1 MKRWARW
8 VAAGLVLTG
17 LSACNPEAGLDALSI
32 GQTAEVEAPAEA
44 ESASD
49 ALAGR
54 GALERETATVHRNLA
69 AGLEAA
75 GEPEGALVELELAL
89 KADARA
95 RAADRASKFAAR
107 KEGQLRE
114 TEENGAGEDFSSRS
128 YDELERICKRND
140 PPAQAQRA
148 CTLIIA
154 SFPTSAGRLPELLTD
169 RGEAFFALED
179 FDKAADDY
187 SAAIKIDSAYAR
199 ALLGRARV
207 RAGQKLPAAAAR
219 DYRRAIN
226 AGQATPEIRTERAE
240 VLIDAGRPDL
250 AVGEY
255 DRILSDPNQSAAHPA
270 AYRGR
275 AQAHCANGQADAASV
290 DWQVWLAGAAE
301 DDAAA
306 LAVDLA
312 EAGFL
317 PEEKLEGPFEMS
329 DETPAALNAW
339 TAAGCPVR
347 APKAPDQT
355 AQPGTKPY
363 LIPEAPVADER
374 SEG

>member
-1 MKRWARW
+1 MRLRGRLA
-8 VAAGLVLTG
+8 AAGLVLTG
-17 LSACNPEAGLDALSI
+17 LSACNPEAGLDVLSI
-32 GQTAEVEAPAEA
+32 EQTAEAEAPAEA
-44 ESASD
+44 ETASD
-49 ALAGR
+49 ALADR
-54 GALERETATVHRNLA
+54 VALERETASVHRDLA

-95 RAADRASKFAAR
+95 RAAGRAAKLAAR
-107 KEGQLRE
+107 TEGKRRE
-114 TEENGAGEDFSSRS
+114 TEDNDAGEDFSSRS

-154 SFPTSAGRLPELLTD
+154 SFPSSAGRLPELLTA
-169 RGEAFFALED
+169 RGDAFFALEK
-179 FDKAADDY
+179 FDNAADDY
-187 SAAIKIDSAYAR
+187 SAAIKIDSAYAQ

-207 RAGQKLPAAAAR
+207 RVGQDLPAAAAR

-226 AGQATPEIRTERAE
+226 AGLAAPEIRTERAGA
-240 VLIDAGRPDL
+240 LMDAGRPGL

-255 DRILSDPNQSAAHPA
+255 DRILSDPDQSAAHPA

-275 AQAHCANGQADAASV
+275 AQAHCADGQADAASV
-290 DWQVWLAGAAE
+290 DWQVWLAGAPE
-301 DDAAA
+301 EGAAA

-312 EAGFL
+312 ETGFL
-317 PEEKLEGPFEMS
+317 PEETLDGPFEVS
-329 DETPAALNAW
+329 DETLAALNAW

-347 APKAPDQT
+347 APRAPDQT

-363 LIPEAPVADER
+363 LIPEAPAANELT
-374 SEG
+374 EG